1 MTSYYQS
8 QLLISVLLVKC
19 YTIYS
24 FTIGVTI
31 LECQQST
38 NSTQHYVSVSNLPT
52 LTSLLKNCFHNVFKT
67 YITKHGVSLWVLI
80 SLNQGLHVLQYDMY
94 WPH

>member
-8 QLLISVLLVKC
+8 RLLISVLLVKC
-19 YTIYS
+19 CIIYS
-24 FTIGVTI
+24 FAIGITI

-52 LTSLLKNCFHNVFKT
+52 LTSLLKHRFQNVFKT

-80 SLNQGLHVLQYDMY
+80 SLNQSLHVLQDDTY